1 MMIDVVLW
9 AVLVAV
15 TLLAEFFTTDF
26 CAACFS
32 LGGLVALIL
41 AACGVSLY
49 WQIPFFIVVSLLA
62 IVFARPLLKKW
73 LIKKTIPTNLDQYFG
88 KQVKLL
94 SDVVDGQS
102 QIKINDVIWT
112 AVCEPADLKKDN
124 LVVIE
129 RAEGN
134 KIIVKGVK

>member
-1 MMIDVVLW
+1 MIEVIVW
-9 AVLVAV
+9 SVLVAV
-15 TLLAEFFTTDF
+15 TLLVEFFTTDF
-26 CAACFS
+26 FAACFS

-41 AACGVSLY
+41 AACGLNLY
-49 WQIPFFIVVSLLA
+49 FQIPFFIVVSLLA
-62 IVFARPLLKKW
+62 IIFARPLLKKL
-73 LIKKTIPTNLDQYFG
+73 LIKKTIPTNLDQNFG

-94 SDVVDGQS
+94 ADVVDGQS

-112 AVCEPADLKKDN
+112 AVCEDAALKKGDV
-124 LVVIE
+124 VVIE